1 MARIEVLRGFGKS
14 LRSKL
19 GGLSRMQKWY
29 GVSQESSRITG
40 ETEGPADEL
49 IRKKATGRFRGIT

>member
-1 MARIEVLRGFGKS
+1 MAKVEILRGFGRT
-14 LRSKL
+14 LQRKL

-29 GVSQESSRITG
+29 GISPESSK
-40 ETEGPADEL
+40 TEGPADEL